1 MIGFPTLMTE
11 SAPARRDAMSDQAL
25 AHPQRSPTTT
35 ERLPPSEHAETEAQH
50 AKVMTARLR
59 QLGIDPDDLRD

>member
-1 MIGFPTLMTE
+1 
-11 SAPARRDAMSDQAL
+11 MSDQAL